1 MLSFFCY
8 NVHVCVQTPILNKG
22 ILLPNKYIYY
32 ICVEGQ
38 REYDAIVIKSDFF
51 SQLKVL
57 LLFITCR
64 LINVI

>member
-22 ILLPNKYIYY
+22 IFLPNKYIYY

-38 REYDAIVIKSDFF
+38 RDREYETFVNKTEFF
-51 SQLKVL
+51 H
-57 LLFITCR
+57 
-64 LINVI
+64 N